1 MADMAREARRELGA
15 SEKPDMQWRLVG
27 GLLGLV
33 VGFAS
38 RKVLAFAWEKATGRK
53 PPASADSPDIGLGE
67 AIAYAVVM
75 GLGMEVTR
83 IVATR
88 AAAKKWRSWK
98 DAARDLTP

>member
-53 PPASADSPDIGLGE
+53 PPASADSPDISLGE

-98 DAARDLTP
+98 DAAKDLTP

>member
-1 MADMAREARRELGA
+1 MADTARAAKRELGL
-15 SEKPDMQWRLVG
+15 SDKPDMQWRIIG

-38 RKVLAFAWEKATGRK
+38 RKVLAYAWEKATGK
-53 PPASADSPDIGLGE
+53 EPPASADSPDIGLGE

-75 GLGMEVTR
+75 GLGIEVTR

-88 AAAKKWRSWK
+88 AAARKWRSWK